1 MGLPRIHSRQDLKT
15 MPITFGSGLV
25 CFLAHTDGARTQIL
39 RSSAFPESK
48 MLILL
53 GGGLIVLASL
63 VRRLYPSGGI
73 VAPKSM
79 QVMLWISPE
88 EVVEHLAVQENK

>member
-1 MGLPRIHSRQDLKT
+1 
-15 MPITFGSGLV
+15 MPMTFGTGLA
-25 CFLAHTDGARTQIL
+25 CFLANTDGARTQIL
-39 RSSAFPESK
+39 RSSAIPESK

-63 VRRLYPSGGI
+63 VRRLFPLGGI

-79 QVMLWISPE
+79 QVILWISPE
-88 EVVEHLAVQENK
+88 EVVDHLAARESK

>member
-1 MGLPRIHSRQDLKT
+1 
-15 MPITFGSGLV
+15 MPITFGTGLA
-25 CFLAHTDGARTQIL
+25 CFLAHSTGARTEIL
-39 RSSAFPESK
+39 RSSTFPESK

-63 VRRLYPSGGI
+63 VRRLYPLGGI

-79 QVMLWISPE
+79 QVILWISPE
-88 EVVEHLAVQENK
+88 EVVDQLATRENN

>member
-1 MGLPRIHSRQDLKT
+1 
-15 MPITFGSGLV
+15 MPMTFGTGLA
-25 CFLAHTDGARTQIL
+25 CFLANTDGARTQIL
-39 RSSAFPESK
+39 RSSAIPESK

-63 VRRLYPSGGI
+63 VRRLYPLGGI

-79 QVMLWISPE
+79 QVILWISPE
-88 EVVEHLAVQENK
+88 EVVDHLAARESK

>member
-1 MGLPRIHSRQDLKT
+1 M
-15 MPITFGSGLV
+15 TFGTGLA
-25 CFLAHTDGARTQIL
+25 CFLAHTDGARTEIL
-39 RSSAFPESK
+39 HSSTLPESK

-63 VRRLYPSGGI
+63 VRRLYPLGGV

-79 QVMLWISPE
+79 QVILWISPE
-88 EVVEHLAVQENK
+88 EVMDHLAARESD